1 MPLRFT
7 LRLNGFPFD
16 INPLH
21 GAFIICSTGF
31 VLFIFSSTLSAI
43 QRRLP

>member
-7 LRLNGFPFD
+7 LHLNGFPFD
-16 INPLH
+16 INPLY
-21 GAFIICSTGF
+21 GAFIICSAG
-31 VLFIFSSTLSAI
+31 VILFIFSSMISAI